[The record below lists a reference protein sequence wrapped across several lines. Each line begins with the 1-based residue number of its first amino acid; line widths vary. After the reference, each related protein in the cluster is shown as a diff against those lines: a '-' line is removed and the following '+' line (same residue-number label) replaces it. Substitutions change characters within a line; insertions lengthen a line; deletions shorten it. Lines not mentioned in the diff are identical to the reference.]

1 MEIYMLSTSNKA
13 KIVRSVVGCVPV
25 DVMQYDCRRAAA
37 RLVLPEDEGEVN
49 HDIATVIVGDARAKL
64 AELSA
69 GSVHCCV
76 TSPCLTLAGIKR
88 INHKE
93 MEWRKRLYGLLKG
106 GDVKV

>member
-1 MEIYMLSTSNKA
+1 
-13 KIVRSVVGCVPV
+13 
-25 DVMQYDCRRAAA
+25 
-37 RLVLPEDEGEVN
+37 VN

-76 TSPCLTLAGIKR
+76 TARRVFRRDGYQCRLCQSRERLEIHHIDPFSHAPLLVMDIGNVLVLCHQCHKR